1 MSEWI
6 PFTVDSIVMFGLICF
21 IAGNANYYIIRTEL
35 KPYSK
40 KIREKYG
47 YLWR

>member
-6 PFTVDSIVMFGLICF
+6 PLTVGTVAFLITISF
-21 IAGNANYYIIRTEL
+21 IAGNGCMYIIMTEL
-35 KPYSK
+35 KPWSN